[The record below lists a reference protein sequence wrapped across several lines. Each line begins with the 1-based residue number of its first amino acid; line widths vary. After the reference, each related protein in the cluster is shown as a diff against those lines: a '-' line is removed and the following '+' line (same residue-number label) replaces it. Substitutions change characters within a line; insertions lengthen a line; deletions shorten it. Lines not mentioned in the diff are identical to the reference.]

1 MTGCTQSLTRNGT
14 SWDSDPGLSD
24 PKVQALKAKLCAS
37 SHRQQTLLTYHR
49 PGPEL
54 GILNVVFF
62 LFKQ

>member
-37 SHRQQTLLTYHR
+37 SHRQQTLLTYHKA
-49 PGPEL
+49 ESQ
-54 GILNVVFF
+54 IKHFKCCVFPF
-62 LFKQ
+62 

>member
-37 SHRQQTLLTYHR
+37 SHRQQTLLTYHKA
-49 PGPEL
+49 GS
-54 GILNVVFF
+54 
-62 LFKQ
+62 